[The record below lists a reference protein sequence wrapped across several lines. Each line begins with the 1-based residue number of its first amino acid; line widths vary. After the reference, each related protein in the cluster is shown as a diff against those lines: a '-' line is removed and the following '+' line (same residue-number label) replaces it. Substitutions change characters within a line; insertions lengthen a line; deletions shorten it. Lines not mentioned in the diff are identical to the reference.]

1 MGGGNMNGPRRNADG
16 FTLIEVMLAL
26 FLIGLGLLAA
36 APMFVYAMQGN
47 ASGAD
52 FGTVGALAV
61 EQMETLRSQ
70 PYSTLAAG
78 GDIDTPTVGYTMTVA
93 DQQINITYTM
103 NWAIVDNASP
113 VGTKTITLRA
123 VADRQVVGVAKEVVL
138 TSVRGR

>member
-1 MGGGNMNGPRRNADG
+1 MSRAVQDSRG
-16 FTLIEVMLAL
+16 FTLIEVLLAL

-47 ASGAD
+47 ATGAD
-52 FGTVGALAV
+52 FGSVGALAV

-78 GDIDTPTVGYTMTVA
+78 GDIATPTAGYTMTVT
-93 DQQINITYTM
+93 DFQVNITYTI
-103 NWAIVDNASP
+103 NWEIVDNASP

-123 VADRQVVGVAKEVVL
+123 VADRQLVGRPKEVVL